1 MQFFGGMNSEAN
13 AHITRPGDI
22 LPQQP
27 QVQATT
33 AGAEGGTHV
42 SASDAA
48 SAVSAAADAPSAASA
63 PVAVEASSVT
73 TAASAPAASPAE
85 SAQDTNSIGIG
96 GGGGQ
101 LIDGGTLLAS
111 LPAHSHQQL
120 EEERVRKDILRYLV
134 TNSNGTYHYSAELR
148 AIAYDV
154 VGMSTQSSALEQT
167 QALQNL
173 LDVLHGDPQKRFLIS
188 GEGDNIIVKR
198 CFVRG
203 DEEEI
208 SDLVEEWR
216 GQIASFLMDCKRS
229 VGLSD
234 IGSSVPR
241 PARIP
246 SSVKLIFIM
255 KTDPLNRFLIKGDGN
270 AAKAR
275 YNMQIDP
282 DEEGRWMNRWRD
294 DIAAFMTKQQWA
306 SPTVGL
312 HEIGAHV
319 ERPFFLP
326 ARVKLLDTLQ
336 QDPLQ
341 RFLVTGT
348 GNDTRVMVRT
358 FRGDEPEIEE
368 YVEHWRLLIA
378 QYLMSKSSVLGPTQV
393 RSPRKDLLRG
403 GARRVRRC

>member
-1 MQFFGGMNSEAN
+1 M
-13 AHITRPGDI
+13 
-22 LPQQP
+22 
-27 QVQATT
+27 
-33 AGAEGGTHV
+33 
-42 SASDAA
+42 
-48 SAVSAAADAPSAASA
+48 
-63 PVAVEASSVT
+63 
-73 TAASAPAASPAE
+73 
-85 SAQDTNSIGIG
+85 
-96 GGGGQ
+96 
-101 LIDGGTLLAS
+101 
-111 LPAHSHQQL
+111 
-120 EEERVRKDILRYLV
+120 RKDILRYLV

-154 VGMSTQSSALEQT
+154 VGMSTQSTAAEQT
-167 QALQNL
+167 KALQNL

-282 DEEGRWMNRWRD
+282 DQEGLWMNRWRD

-348 GNDTRVMVRT
+348 GNDTRVMIRT

-368 YVEHWRLLIA
+368 FVEHWRLLIA

-393 RSPRKDLLRG
+393 RPAPPCPALPARQEEEEATRGMTRRKTPLTPLLPPFLFCLSSLPTHATTPRS
-403 GARRVRRC
+403 RCLV